1 MHSRVRHQDPSHC
14 IALQHTI
21 DLTIVGF
28 FWMLRPAEYLT
39 STGTGRSQAFTL
51 ADITFHTSERTYLAL
66 DGSLNDLDVRR
77 ILRATLTFTDQKN
90 AVKGEQICHL
100 VSSHPRLCPV
110 KALLRICAHLRLHR
124 APPDTPIYT
133 CYSASGVELISPW
146 HITGAL
152 RRSAAALLPT
162 TGIDPLLL
170 SSRSLRPGGATALLC
185 SGVDANIIQ
194 LLGRWKSDAMLRY
207 LRVASLAHT
216 TNFAEGML
224 QAGAFTFAPGTYDAS
239 PTRPLP
245 EQTPAGFLSAVQREA
260 LYHSA

>member
-1 MHSRVRHQDPSHC
+1 VAKALLAVGAGITMLGGEDPRKQVPGADRNHPLLASFLKSLADEDNPSRRSYPVNTTIIDNMHSRVRHQDPSHC

-90 AVKGEQICHL
+90 AVKGE
-100 VSSHPRLCPV
+100 
-110 KALLRICAHLRLHR
+110 RIC
-124 APPDTPIYT
+124 
-133 CYSASGVELISPW
+133 
-146 HITGAL
+146 
-152 RRSAAALLPT
+152 
-162 TGIDPLLL
+162 
-170 SSRSLRPGGATALLC
+170 
-185 SGVDANIIQ
+185 Q
-194 LLGRWKSDAMLRY
+194 
-207 LRVASLAHT
+207 
-216 TNFAEGML
+216 
-224 QAGAFTFAPGTYDAS
+224 
-239 PTRPLP
+239 
-245 EQTPAGFLSAVQREA
+245 A